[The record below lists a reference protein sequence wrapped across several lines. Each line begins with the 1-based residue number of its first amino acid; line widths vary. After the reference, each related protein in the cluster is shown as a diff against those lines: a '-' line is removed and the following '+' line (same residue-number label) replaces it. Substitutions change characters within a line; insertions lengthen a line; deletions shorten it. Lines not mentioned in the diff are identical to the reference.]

1 MKKLELNWYLSL
13 MQILSS
19 RISKLYICMTFFLIM
34 PDTFYWYTLNDYT
47 NYQTAFTAIA
57 DSTGLT
63 WLIVSYLAL
72 FFAIFVQNLE
82 MRAFL
87 TVVAFVTRIFF
98 LVWLTDIWRANEV
111 SFTQLLQNVFVK
123 TGEAPYVEAFAT
135 IALAPLVL
143 AIIVQKTRIA
153 NLLTGLVNFLKS
165 PSNKTHQVVFYGISA
180 TAYLVS
186 TVVMI
191 GSLLDNYEIASAD
204 SPGGFQQSLIWLI
217 FLGVIQIALKLLI
230 LGLGLIA
237 SLWAWISWQSDIKTV
252 LGHMKD
258 FKLSEYLTRK
268 VASYLYTF
276 YFVFIIGLAAVGIP
290 IFASTT
296 YGINQDYAAFPMV
309 ALAGVVVTF
318 LVILAIRLVFE
329 LAVAIIHIAENTKGG
344 LRK

>member
-1 MKKLELNWYLSL
+1 MNLISNKLHRLYLVIAL
-13 MQILSS
+13 LLVI
-19 RISKLYICMTFFLIM
+19 

-47 NYQTAFTAIA
+47 NYQTAFTAITG
-57 DSTGLT
+57 STGLT
-63 WLIVSYLAL
+63 WLLVSYLAL
-72 FFAIFVQNLE
+72 FFAIFAQNLE

-98 LVWLTDIWRANEV
+98 LVWLTDIWRSNEV
-111 SFTQLLQNVFVK
+111 GFTQVIKNVFVK

-135 IALAPLVL
+135 VALIPMVL
-143 AIIVQKTRIA
+143 ALIVQKTQVA
-153 NLLTGLVNFLKS
+153 NLLTGLVNFLKA
-165 PSNKTHQVVFYGISA
+165 PANKTHQVVFYTASA
-180 TAYLVS
+180 TIYLLAL
-186 TVVMI
+186 I
-191 GSLLDNYEIASAD
+191 GMVRSLLDNYDLAASD
-204 SPGGFQQSLIWLI
+204 LPSGVSQSLIWLVV
-217 FLGVIQIALKLLI
+217 LGVIQIALKLLI
-230 LGLGLIA
+230 LGLGLLA
-237 SLWAWISWQSDIKTV
+237 LLWAWISWQADIKTV

-290 IFASTT
+290 IYASTT

-309 ALAGVVVTF
+309 SLAGVIVTF

-329 LAVAIIHIAENTKGG
+329 LAVAVVHIAENTKGG

>member
-1 MKKLELNWYLSL
+1 MNLISNKLHRLYLVIAL
-13 MQILSS
+13 LLVI
-19 RISKLYICMTFFLIM
+19 

-47 NYQTAFTAIA
+47 NYQTAFTAITG
-57 DSTGLT
+57 STGLT

-72 FFAIFVQNLE
+72 FFAIFAQNLE

-87 TVVAFVTRIFF
+87 TLVAFITRIFF

-111 SFTQLLQNVFVK
+111 AIATLFKNVFIK

-135 IALAPLVL
+135 VALIPLVL

-153 NLLTGLVNFLKS
+153 NLLTGLVNFLKA
-165 PSNKTHQVVFYGISA
+165 PANKFHQVVFYSISA
-180 TAYLVS
+180 AAYLLS
-186 TVVMI
+186 LIVMAR
-191 GSLLDNYEIASAD
+191 SLLNNYDLTAAEL
-204 SPGGFQQSLIWLI
+204 PGGFQLSLIWLVL
-217 FLGVIQIALKLLI
+217 FGVIQIALKLLI
-230 LGLGLIA
+230 LGLGLLA
-237 SLWAWISWQSDIKTV
+237 SLWAWITWRADIQTV

-276 YFVFIIGLAAVGIP
+276 YFIFIIGLAAIGIP
-290 IFASTT
+290 IYASTT

-309 ALAGVVVTF
+309 AIAGVIITF
-318 LVILAIRLVFE
+318 LVLLAIRLVFE
-329 LAVAIIHIAENTKGG
+329 LAVAIIHIAENTKSG

>member
-1 MKKLELNWYLSL
+1 MNLISNKLHRFYLVIAL
-13 MQILSS
+13 LLVI
-19 RISKLYICMTFFLIM
+19 
-34 PDTFYWYTLNDYT
+34 PDTFYWYTLNDYS
-47 NYQTAFTAIA
+47 NYQDAFTAITS
-57 DSTGLT
+57 STGLT

-72 FFAIFVQNLE
+72 FFAIFAQNLE

-98 LVWLTDIWRANEV
+98 LVWLTDIWRSNEV
-111 SFTQLLQNVFVK
+111 GFTQVIKNVFIK

-135 IALAPLVL
+135 IALVPMVL
-143 AIIVQKTRIA
+143 ALIVQKTRIA
-153 NLLTGLVNFLKS
+153 NLLTGLVNFLKA
-165 PSNKTHQVVFYGISA
+165 PVNKIHQIVFYSISA
-180 TAYLVS
+180 AVYLISQILMVVS
-186 TVVMI
+186 LI
-191 GSLLDNYEIASAD
+191 DNYELASAD
-204 SPGGFQQSLIWLI
+204 LPGGFQQSLLWLI
-217 FLGVIQIALKLLI
+217 VLGVIQIALKLLI
-230 LGLGLIA
+230 LVLGLLA
-237 SLWAWISWQSDIKTV
+237 SLWAWISWQADIKTV

-290 IFASTT
+290 IYASTT

-309 ALAGVVVTF
+309 ALAGVIVTF

-329 LAVAIIHIAENTKGG
+329 LAVAVVHIAENTKGG

>member
-1 MKKLELNWYLSL
+1 MNLISNKLHRLYLVIAL
-13 MQILSS
+13 LLVI
-19 RISKLYICMTFFLIM
+19 

-47 NYQTAFTAIA
+47 NYQTAFTAITG
-57 DSTGLT
+57 STGLT
-63 WLIVSYLAL
+63 WLLVSYLAL
-72 FFAIFVQNLE
+72 FFAVFAQNLE

-153 NLLTGLVNFLKS
+153 NLLTGLVNFLKA
-165 PSNKTHQVVFYGISA
+165 PVNKINKIVFYSISA
-180 TAYLVS
+180 
-186 TVVMI
+186 VVCLISQILMTLTLI
-191 GSLLDNYEIASAD
+191 DNYELASAD
-204 SPGGFQQSLIWLI
+204 LPGGFQKSLIWLI
-217 FLGVIQIALKLLI
+217 VLGVFQIALKLLI
-230 LGLGLIA
+230 LVLGLLA

-268 VASYLYTF
+268 VAPYLYTF
-276 YFVFIIGLAAVGIP
+276 YFIFTIGLAAVGIP

-329 LAVAIIHIAENTKGG
+329 LAVAIIHIAENTKSG

>member
-1 MKKLELNWYLSL
+1 MNLISNKLHRLYLVIAL
-13 MQILSS
+13 LLVI
-19 RISKLYICMTFFLIM
+19 
-34 PDTFYWYTLNDYT
+34 PDTFYWYTLNDYS
-47 NYQTAFTAIA
+47 NYQDAFTAITS
-57 DSTGLT
+57 STGLT

-72 FFAIFVQNLE
+72 FFAIFAQNLE

-98 LVWLTDIWRANEV
+98 LVWLTDIWRSNEV
-111 SFTQLLQNVFVK
+111 GFTQVIKNVFIK

-135 IALAPLVL
+135 IALMPMVL
-143 AIIVQKTRIA
+143 ALIVQKTRIA
-153 NLLTGLVNFLKS
+153 NLLTGLVNFLKA
-165 PSNKTHQVVFYGISA
+165 PANKTHQVVFYASSVA
-180 TAYLVS
+180 FYLL
-186 TVVMI
+186 
-191 GSLLDNYEIASAD
+191 SLIAMVRSLSDNYDLAASD
-204 SPGGFQQSLIWLI
+204 LPSGVSQSLIWLVV
-217 FLGVIQIALKLLI
+217 LGIIQIALKLLI
-230 LGLGLIA
+230 LGLGLLA
-237 SLWAWISWQSDIKTV
+237 SLWAWISWQADIKTV

-290 IFASTT
+290 IYASTT

-309 ALAGVVVTF
+309 ALAGVIVTF

-329 LAVAIIHIAENTKGG
+329 LAVAVVHIAENTKGG

>member
-1 MKKLELNWYLSL
+1 MNLISNKLHRLYLVIAL
-13 MQILSS
+13 LLVI
-19 RISKLYICMTFFLIM
+19 
-34 PDTFYWYTLNDYT
+34 PDTFYWYTLNDYA
-47 NYQTAFTAIA
+47 NYQDAFTAITS
-57 DSTGLT
+57 STGLT

-72 FFAIFVQNLE
+72 FFAIFAQNLE

-98 LVWLTDIWRANEV
+98 LVWLTDIWRSNEV
-111 SFTQLLQNVFVK
+111 GFTQVIKNVFVK

-135 IALAPLVL
+135 IALIPMVL
-143 AIIVQKTRIA
+143 ALIVQKTRIA
-153 NLLTGLVNFLKS
+153 NLLTGLVNFLKA
-165 PSNKTHQVVFYGISA
+165 PANKTHQVVFYAFSA
-180 TAYLVS
+180 TIYLLAL
-186 TVVMI
+186 I
-191 GSLLDNYEIASAD
+191 GMVRSLLDNYDLAASD
-204 SPGGFQQSLIWLI
+204 LPSGISQTLIWLVI
-217 FLGVIQIALKLLI
+217 LGVVQIALKLLI
-230 LGLGLIA
+230 LGLGLLA
-237 SLWAWISWQSDIKTV
+237 CLWAWISWQADIKTV

-290 IFASTT
+290 IYASTT

-329 LAVAIIHIAENTKGG
+329 LAVAVVHIAENTKTN
-344 LRK
+344 LRR